1 MFKLSGKMKPKYKRI
16 LLKLSGEGLA
26 GAQKTGIDAEIVKRL
41 AAEIAQVARLGVQIG
56 LVVGGGN
63 FFRGAKDAAENM
75 DRSVADHLGMMATV
89 MNALTIQ
96 SALQSYGCKAQT
108 FSGLAIPQVCRT
120 YNFAEAFA
128 AMQDSVLIF
137 AGGTGCPYF
146 TTDTGAVLRALEM
159 HCDILM
165 KATQVDGVYSD
176 DPRYNPEAVRYDE
189 ISYDE
194 VIGKQ
199 LKVMDMSA
207 IAIARDNKLPVM
219 VFSQQGENA
228 IVQAVCGKVKCTIIK

>member
-1 MFKLSGKMKPKYKRI
+1 MKPKYKRI

-26 GAQKTGIDAEIVKRL
+26 GAQKTGIDADIVKKL
-41 AAEIAQVARLGVQIG
+41 AAEIAQVTRMGVQVC

-63 FFRGAKDAAENM
+63 FFRGAKNAAENM
-75 DRSVADHLGMMATV
+75 DRSVADHLGMIATV

-96 SALQSYGCKAQT
+96 SALQGIGCQAQT

-120 YNFAEAFA
+120 YNFAEASEA
-128 AMQDSVLIF
+128 VQNNVLIF

-219 VFSQQGENA
+219 VFSQQGENT
-228 IVQAVCGKVKCTIIK
+228 ILQAVCGKVKCTIIK